1 MEDSY
6 IANDEE
12 FKKLYNQPEEEN
24 DEENED
30 EIEEENKDQ
39 IEEENENQF
48 KNDDDEYQNNIS
60 LYNKAVF

>member
-12 FKKLYNQPEEEN
+12 FKKLYNQPEDEN

-30 EIEEENKDQ
+30 ENEEENKDQ
-39 IEEENENQF
+39 IGEENENQF
-48 KNDDDEYQNNIS
+48 ENEYDLKS
-60 LYNKAVF
+60 KD